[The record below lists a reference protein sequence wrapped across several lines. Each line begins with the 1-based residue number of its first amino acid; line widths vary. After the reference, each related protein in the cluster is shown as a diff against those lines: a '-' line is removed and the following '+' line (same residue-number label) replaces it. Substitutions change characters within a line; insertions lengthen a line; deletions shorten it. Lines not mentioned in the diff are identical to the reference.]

1 MRAGSDIDH
10 VMSLIT
16 AKGYRMP
23 ESMFYLRLVHLLD
36 RSKRK
41 ELMMIYA
48 KDIALNKFS
57 GKISQEIRPGL
68 TYDLLATARKNF
80 IVEPMEPAPSST
92 SMRPSDRRLPLA
104 WRGERTQ
111 AAPPR

>member
-68 TYDLLATARKNF
+68 TYDLLVRAKELHR
-80 IVEPMEPAPSST
+80 
-92 SMRPSDRRLPLA
+92 
-104 WRGERTQ
+104 
-111 AAPPR
+111 

>member
-41 ELMMIYA
+41 ELMIIYA
-48 KDIALNKFS
+48 KDIALNKFRERYRRKS
-57 GKISQEIRPGL
+57 AR
-68 TYDLLATARKNF
+68 DLLTICWQPR
-80 IVEPMEPAPSST
+80 
-92 SMRPSDRRLPLA
+92 
-104 WRGERTQ
+104 ERTSSLS
-111 AAPPR
+111 RWS

>member
-57 GKISQEIRPGL
+57 GKISQEIHP
-68 TYDLLATARKNF
+68 DLLTICWQPR
-80 IVEPMEPAPSST
+80 
-92 SMRPSDRRLPLA
+92 
-104 WRGERTQ
+104 ERTSSLS
-111 AAPPR
+111 RWS